1 MSLDRLRELAPP
13 PSKPVESGS
22 QDGWEKVERKLG
34 TPLPADYKALTNLYG
49 SGTFDDFLYLFN
61 PFAKGE
67 DGNLLHERGAVLEGY
82 ATSREKFPDRYPLP
96 PFPEP
101 GGVLPLGRTENGDE
115 LYWVTE
121 GEPDAWPV
129 MVLGS
134 RGARQE
140 THRLT
145 ITGFL
150 AALLGGE
157 LETSLFPEDVRKR
170 DEHAFTPLE

>member
-13 PSKPVESGS
+13 PAEPVETGS
-22 QDGWEKVERKLG
+22 PDAWGEVERTLG
-34 TPLPADYKALTNLYG
+34 TALPSDYKTVTNLYG
-49 SGTFDDFLYLFN
+49 SGTFDEFLYLFN
-61 PFAKGE
+61 PFSKGE
-67 DGNLLHERGAVLEGY
+67 DGNLLHERDAVLEAY
-82 ATSREKFPDRYPLP
+82 ATSRKKSPDRYPLP

-101 GGVLPLGRTENGDE
+101 GGVLPAGRTENGDE

-129 MVLGS
+129 MLLES
-134 RGARQE
+134 RGGRQE
-140 THRLT
+140 RHATT

-157 LETSLFPEDVRKR
+157 LATSILPEDVTRR
-170 DEHAFTPLE
+170 REHEFTALD